1 MLKEVISHIFYEGI
15 EHHKHLNLSIFTT
28 KFQYNMLGQLK
39 TSSDWFHIYALR
51 SILSGSRSLKQ
62 APSLFHF
69 NSQKQPFKGV
79 FRKRCFENMQQIYR
93 RTAMPKQL
101 IEDALR
107 HWCSPVNLLHIFRVP
122 SPKNTS
128 GEGCFWIQSSTD
140 ELKVIYVYRDS
151 TILLVC
157 NSRKMTNDYLF
168 FFFNICS
175 ETCCKYEIRRL
186 TWL

>member
-15 EHHKHLNLSIFTT
+15 EHDKHLNLSIFTT

-39 TSSDWFHIYALR
+39 TSSDWFHIYALH
-51 SILSGSRSLKQ
+51 SILSWSRPLKQ

-79 FRKRCFENMQQIYR
+79 FRKRCSENMQQIYG

-101 IEDALR
+101 IEGALR
-107 HWCSPVNLLHIFRVP
+107 HWCSLVNLLHIFRVT

-128 GEGCFWIQSSTD
+128 WEGCFWIQSLTD
-140 ELKVIYVYRDS
+140 ELKVIYVYRDAM
-151 TILLVC
+151 ILLVC
-157 NSRKMTNDYLF
+157 NSRKMTNYFF

-186 TWL
+186 TLL

>member
-62 APSLFHF
+62 APSLFLSIHRSSASKAF
-69 NSQKQPFKGV
+69 LGKGV
-79 FRKRCFENMQQIYR
+79 RKICSKFTGEQPCQSNLLKTHFGIGVLLWICCIFSEYLLL
-93 RTAMPKQL
+93 RTPLERVASEFSLQL
-101 IEDALR
+101 INSKL
-107 HWCSPVNLLHIFRVP
+107 FM
-122 SPKNTS
+122 
-128 GEGCFWIQSSTD
+128 ST
-140 ELKVIYVYRDS
+140 ETLWYFLYVIRERWQ
-151 TILLVC
+151 TI
-157 NSRKMTNDYLF
+157 TF